1 MIDQGEIHAPTY
13 DIPKG
18 FAEKTA
24 LWRNALDPRRQRT
37 TADDSGHNAGYPL
50 P

>member
-1 MIDQGEIHAPTY
+1 MIDQGEILAPTY
-13 DIPKG
+13 DFPEVS
-18 FAEKTA
+18 AEKLA

-37 TADDSGHNAGYPL
+37 TTDDSGHNAGYPL